1 MKVILAILAFCPLL
15 FAQQAN
21 GTKELNND
29 SVIKLIVAGLSDDLI
44 VSTITT
50 LPGVYD
56 TSADGLIALKS
67 AHASDKVVSAIV
79 LKSTTASTIKAT
91 NEAPP
96 SQELARESIGAPQ
109 NGAALNLVAAPSAAS
124 AAPGTPRVFLQSSS
138 KGTNRNAARD
148 QSMEMS
154 KDLEKDCPGVRVTIN
169 QQVADYTVLLNHI
182 EVGFVRDNQIHVAN
196 KDGDLISK
204 TKEGGSIAGGLKK
217 ACDLILADWT
227 NRSR

>member
-1 MKVILAILAFCPLL
+1 
-15 FAQQAN
+15 
-21 GTKELNND
+21 
-29 SVIKLIVAGLSDDLI
+29 
-44 VSTITT
+44 
-50 LPGVYD
+50 
-56 TSADGLIALKS
+56 
-67 AHASDKVVSAIV
+67 
-79 LKSTTASTIKAT
+79 
-91 NEAPP
+91 
-96 SQELARESIGAPQ
+96 
-109 NGAALNLVAAPSAAS
+109 
-124 AAPGTPRVFLQSSS
+124 
-138 KGTNRNAARD
+138 
-148 QSMEMS
+148 MERS